1 MNFSAF
7 DGTPEE
13 SCLRGQLVR
22 DVHGV
27 KMPGCLDSDGS
38 TCVLVEQELGQLHF
52 SHGNSVWINS
62 RPFQS
67 SVQTWGEGG
76 AGEALQAKEAIAFS
90 IASTPQLLAFVVSF
104 RQILGFENLGH
115 RFAKLGF

>member
-13 SCLRGQLVR
+13 SWLRGQL
-22 DVHGV
+22 VHGV

-52 SHGNSVWINS
+52 SHGNSVWVNS

-90 IASTPQLLAFVVSF
+90 IASIPQLLAFVVSF
-104 RQILGFENLGH
+104 PTNSGF
-115 RFAKLGF
+115 